1 VKTSTS
7 KKPICE
13 QPIIGLTYIDDQAL
27 EGIRRRAKGLVSHR
41 DLEDMLAEIGEILG
55 FYVKREESTTDGL
68 HRVKVKTYCS
78 IL

>member
-1 VKTSTS
+1 
-7 KKPICE
+7 
-13 QPIIGLTYIDDQAL
+13 
-27 EGIRRRAKGLVSHR
+27 
-41 DLEDMLAEIGEILG
+41 MLAEIGEMLG

>member
-1 VKTSTS
+1 M
-7 KKPICE
+7 
-13 QPIIGLTYIDDQAL
+13 
-27 EGIRRRAKGLVSHR
+27 EGIRRKAKGLVSHR

-55 FYVKREESTTDGL
+55 FYVKREESTIDGL